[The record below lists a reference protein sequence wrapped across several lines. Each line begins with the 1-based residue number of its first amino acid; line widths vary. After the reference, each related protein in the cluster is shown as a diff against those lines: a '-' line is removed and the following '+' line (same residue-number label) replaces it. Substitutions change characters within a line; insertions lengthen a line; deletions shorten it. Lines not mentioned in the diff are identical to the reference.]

1 VGPPLGTNVHAEFDF
16 TDDVVLVTGASG
28 ALGSAVCRAFDD
40 AGATVCGADVAE
52 PGEDTELD
60 RGEVTFY
67 RGDLTDETQARH
79 VVSGVVDAH
88 GGVDALCNVAGMW
101 RGGDPIEETDAEDF
115 QAVFDVNLKTMFLAS
130 KFTLPH
136 LRESGGS
143 IVSVSA
149 RASLEG
155 GEGDG
160 PYRAAKAGVRLLTET
175 IAEENRGEVR
185 ANAVM
190 PSVIDTPR
198 NREMLPDADHDSWVD
213 PADIARVVLAL
224 CSDATP
230 PTSGGAIPV
239 YGEA

>member
-1 VGPPLGTNVHAEFDF
+1 V
-16 TDDVVLVTGASG
+16 S
-28 ALGSAVCRAFDD
+28 
-40 AGATVCGADVAE
+40 
-52 PGEDTELD
+52 
-60 RGEVTFY
+60 FY
-67 RGDLTDETQARH
+67 RGDLTDEAQAEQ
-79 VVSGVVDAH
+79 VVSGVVEAH
-88 GGVDALCNVAGMW
+88 GGLDALCNVAGMW
-101 RGGDPIEETDAEDF
+101 QGGAPIDETDVGDF
-115 QAVFDVNLKTMFLAS
+115 EAVFDVNLKTMFLAS
-130 KFTLPH
+130 KHALPH
-136 LRESGGS
+136 LRERGGN

-190 PSVIDTPR
+190 PSVIDTPT